1 MALNRKDNPTGID
14 KLIDRWQK
22 IHYDGVVDG
31 RGWINYESYARVYRD
46 IKDDKINPLDFT
58 TNSDYKKVLMNDKF
72 NVTSFFLVSNVSDE
86 SEGMTSATISLI
98 IQGDLAK
105 LFPLSPHRFDE
116 ELINDVKASN
126 RNLDGRFKS
135 SGIVRGIDD
144 VYAGF
149 DTEAIKKGLHD
160 RQPYN
165 VVRFDMDV
173 KYQYACTDEY
183 ARGDCTVKVSVST
196 TPETSI
202 GADDGTAT
210 ANVTEGQGNISYL
223 WNDPLAQETQTAVG
237 LAPNTYT
244 VTVTD
249 DNALNCTTQGVGT
262 VEEGTVIPVCNLV
275 LVNLIPTAPTISGG
289 NDGSVLAVFSG
300 NAGVVS
306 ILWSDGQ
313 TVNPAVGLSE
323 GDIGM
328 VGTDLDVDATCKVV
342 GSTIVPQGTL
352 DNAMF
357 FDAIND
363 HATSSTDV
371 VMSGAFLFQT
381 EFEYTNAISF
391 TRLISSSNSNYINI
405 TDSTTIVTRAGSTR
419 IFTVAAMS
427 SATKHHLVVRRDASN
442 VVNVF
447 VDGIKY
453 ASGASTI
460 LGAFTFNRISGVTG
474 NFSMF
479 GGKLKNLGLVAGD
492 FSDTVVANLFADPS
506 TFVAEVG
513 TCSFYEM
520 NQDNDLEQMVD
531 TGGDDINYHTFGYAV
546 GAPKFVA
553 W

>member
-1 MALNRKDNPTGID
+1 MGRPNLIMTNQSVRTGDIDPSCTISVTVAVTAPTTEGGS
-14 KLIDRWQK
+14 
-22 IHYDGVVDG
+22 DGKASANVSKSQG
-31 RGWINYESYARVYRD
+31 
-46 IKDDKINPLDFT
+46 
-58 TNSDYKKVLMNDKF
+58 
-72 NVTSFFLVSNVSDE
+72 NVTYLWSN
-86 SEGMTSATISLI
+86 SATTPSITGLV
-98 IQGDLAK
+98 QGLY
-105 LFPLSPHRFDE
+105 S
-116 ELINDVKASN
+116 
-126 RNLDGRFKS
+126 
-135 SGIVRGIDD
+135 
-144 VYAGF
+144 
-149 DTEAIKKGLHD
+149 
-160 RQPYN
+160 
-165 VVRFDMDV
+165 
-173 KYQYACTDEY
+173 
-183 ARGDCTVKVSVST
+183 
-196 TPETSI
+196 
-202 GADDGTAT
+202 
-210 ANVTEGQGNISYL
+210 
-223 WNDPLAQETQTAVG
+223 
-237 LAPNTYT
+237 

-249 DNALNCTTQGVGT
+249 AGGTDCTAFA
-262 VEEGTVIPVCNLV
+262 EGFVKDPVDPIIPACNLV
-275 LVNLIPTAPTISGG
+275 LVSLTPTAPNVSGG
-289 NDGSVLAVFSG
+289 SDGSVQAVFSG
-300 NAGVVS
+300 NTGAVS
-306 ILWSDGQ
+306 ILWDDGQ
-313 TVNPAVGLSE
+313 EVNPAIGLSE
-323 GDIGM
+323 GAIGM
-328 VGTDLDVDATCKVV
+328 VGIDSGVGDSCKVV

-405 TDSTTIVTRAGSTR
+405 TDSTTIVTRATGSTR

-427 SATKHHLVVRRDASN
+427 SATKHHLVVRRDASY

-447 VDGIKY
+447 VDGVKY

-479 GGKLKNLGLVAGD
+479 GGKLKNLGLVTGD